1 VKTTTGMHDITLKYK
16 LKRRSLTSLKAKEEQ
31 VILHLKVAAS
41 WNELTPDQL
50 LEIIRIQFSCEPGHL
65 QKLQL
70 LKALLQI
77 KWGVLHLFTAVQR
90 LNLYPLVDFLEESKL
105 TRQLLPDVSVRP
117 LEDDEATV
125 LHGPLERF
133 RNLTFAEFIYA
144 DTYFSLYARHGK
156 ELFLDKLIAT
166 LYRPQREGYNPKSP
180 AYKGDIRE
188 DFNENLIE
196 DRLPLVQ
203 LLPQPTRYAI
213 LSWYRGCRKELETI
227 YDLVFTEPNE
237 QKATEGDWGDVLLS
251 LSGGKFGH
259 LEQTSS
265 QRVHTVFKEMQ
276 RIARENEEI
285 KRRQN
290 QNSGI

>member
-1 VKTTTGMHDITLKYK
+1 MHDIRLKYNV
-16 LKRRSLTSLKAKEEQ
+16 RSRPFPYIKSKENQVSLNLQ
-31 VILHLKVAAS
+31 VPAS

-50 LEIIRIQFSCEPGHL
+50 LRLIKIQFSYQAGHL
-65 QKLQL
+65 QKLMV
-70 LKALLQI
+70 LKELLQV
-77 KWGVLHLFTAVQR
+77 KWGVLHLFTSVQR
-90 LNLYPLVDFLEESKL
+90 LNLYPLLDFLEENKL
-105 TRQLLPDVSVRP
+105 TKQLLPKVSVKRVALRP
-117 LEDDEATV
+117 KIKVLLVD
-125 LHGPLERF
+125 LHGPEERF
-133 RNLTFAEFIYA
+133 RNLTFEEFIYA
-144 DTYFSLYARHGK
+144 DTYFSLFASHSN

-166 LYRPQREGYNPKSP
+166 IYRPQREGYNPKSP

-188 DFNENLIE
+188 DFNENLVE
-196 DRLPLVQ
+196 DRLHLVR
-203 LLPQPTRYAI
+203 LLPQAVKYAI

-259 LEQTSS
+259 LEQTSG

-285 KRRQN
+285 KRRQH
-290 QNSGI
+290 QNSPI